1 MNKRSVKI
9 RHLYLRYVS
18 SFILHP
24 SEILHPSDLSFHLP
38 SPYNQGNFISA
49 IRGTI
54 MRRWLTAI
62 PVYNEAAH
70 VQSVLAEVRKYSPH
84 ILVVDDGST
93 DGTGEI
99 LRKLAV
105 CECSTH
111 PGGIHRLTHPKNR
124 GYGAA
129 LISAFDY
136 FLKRDFDVLVTM
148 DCDGQHEPSRI
159 PLLLEALDD
168 CDIVSGSRY
177 LRDFRQDTPAPIDRR
192 AINGIVTR
200 EINERYGLELT
211 DAFCGFKAYRREAV
225 EKLHITETGWG
236 MPLQL
241 WVQAARLGL
250 RIKEVGVPRIYLDPK
265 RAFGGMLNDADA
277 RLDYY
282 RGVLTAAESDPRF
295 TADSPCELLGCWE
308 RCP

>member
-1 MNKRSVKI
+1 
-9 RHLYLRYVS
+9 
-18 SFILHP
+18 
-24 SEILHPSDLSFHLP
+24 
-38 SPYNQGNFISA
+38 
-49 IRGTI
+49 

-70 VQSVLAEVRKYSPH
+70 VQSVLAEVRRYSPH

-93 DGTGEI
+93 DGTADLLFREN
-99 LRKLAV
+99 
-105 CECSTH
+105 
-111 PGGIHRLTHPKNR
+111 GICRLTHPTNR

-129 LISAFDY
+129 LQSAFDC

-159 PLLLEALDD
+159 PVLLEALDH

-177 LRDFRQDTPAPIDRR
+177 LRDFRQDTPAPSDRL
-192 AINGIVTR
+192 AINKIVTE
-200 EINERYGLELT
+200 EINERFGLNLT

-225 EKLHITETGWG
+225 AKLRITENGWG

-241 WVQAARLGL
+241 WVQAAQLGL
-250 RIKEVGVPRIYLDPK
+250 NVKEIGVPRIYLDPK

-277 RLDYY
+277 RLAYY
-282 RGVLTAAESDPRF
+282 RGVLAAAENDQHVLF
-295 TADSPCELLGCWE
+295 DSPCEMLGSWE
-308 RCP
+308 RCS